1 MSPAL
6 ITTLIAAFSISTGA
20 LVWTIR
26 QEGRINALYV
36 ILHEREKSEVFR
48 QQEANRRHTEMME
61 WCKRIEG
68 KMDDIISNRSRRL
81 SDA

>member
-1 MSPAL
+1 MTPAL
-6 ITTLIAAFSISTGA
+6 VTTLIAAISIATGA

-48 QQEANRRHTEMME
+48 QQESNRRHTEMME
-61 WCKRIEG
+61 WCKRIEI
-68 KMDDIISNRSRRL
+68 KMDDIISNRSRR
-81 SDA
+81 SNDA